1 MSAIRPAF
9 GGSLAARHAIP
20 TIYQFREYAQ
30 AGGLISYG
38 IANADAY
45 RQTGLYTGLVFK
57 GAKPAELPI
66 KQETKCLMVIN
77 LKTAAALAIKIS
89 DNLLTLADEVIE

>member
-1 MSAIRPAF
+1 MA
-9 GGSLAARHAIP
+9 LAARHAIP

-38 IANADAY
+38 IDNADAY
-45 RQTGLYTGLVFK
+45 RQAGIYTGLVLK
-57 GAKPAELPI
+57 GAKPADMPVM
-66 KQETKCLMVIN
+66 QETKFQLVIN
-77 LKTAAALAIKIS
+77 LKTAAALGIKIP